1 MEQKN
6 EELKERLYDKSYTCP
21 ICNKNFK
28 AKQIKKGKT
37 IFVEMDLGL
46 RGKFKPIMPDYY
58 YVIMCDNCGYTAV
71 AKTFDKTNGK
81 HIKAIQ
87 KNINKN
93 YHPKN
98 YPEVYTAD
106 IAIDRYK
113 IALYFAHI
121 KQSDISEKAYIA
133 QKIAFIYGDIN
144 NKEGELEYNTHAYNW
159 YSEAYIEEKFPIMDM
174 EENQFLYN
182 LAYLAYKIGNKDEAK
197 KTLGKLI
204 IKKDISNVLKEKIEE
219 FRDILRNDEE
229 S

>member
-6 EELKERLYDKSYTCP
+6 EELKDRLYDKSYTCP

-87 KNINKN
+87 KNI
-93 YHPKN
+93 
-98 YPEVYTAD
+98 V
-106 IAIDRYK
+106 
-113 IALYFAHI
+113 
-121 KQSDISEKAYIA
+121 
-133 QKIAFIYGDIN
+133 FII
-144 NKEGELEYNTHAYNW
+144 
-159 YSEAYIEEKFPIMDM
+159 
-174 EENQFLYN
+174 
-182 LAYLAYKIGNKDEAK
+182 
-197 KTLGKLI
+197 
-204 IKKDISNVLKEKIEE
+204 
-219 FRDILRNDEE
+219 
-229 S
+229 